1 MKIKKVKKITGK
13 IKVLTGLHIGSGDA
27 TMEISGM
34 DNPIMKNPVNNEPYI
49 PGSSVKGKIRSL
61 MEWETGNLKLSE
73 KNGAVHT
80 CKNNDSALNCPV
92 CRVFGISA
100 SKEEDIQIGPTR
112 LIVRDC
118 MMTEEFSEKMKKGR
132 PVVEEKHENSI
143 NRITAGAVPRPIERV
158 STGVEFDL
166 DMSYKIIDMG
176 DDGQTDEKFF
186 DEVVL
191 KGMSLLQQ
199 DYLGGGGSRGNGRIE
214 FVDLKDEQGNDIEL
228 PEIN

>member
-1 MKIKKVKKITGK
+1 MKIKQIKKITGK

-34 DNPIMKNPVNNEPYI
+34 DNPIIRNPVNNEPYI
-49 PGSSVKGKIRSL
+49 PGSSIKGKIRSL
-61 MEWETGNLKLSE
+61 MEWETGNLNVSE

-80 CKNNDSALNCPV
+80 CKDNESAMSCPI

-100 SKEEDIQIGPTR
+100 SNDIQVGPTR

-118 MMTEEFSEKMKKGR
+118 MMTEQYSKAMKEGK
-132 PVVEEKHENSI
+132 PIIEEKHENSI
-143 NRITAGAVPRPIERV
+143 NRITAGAMPRPIERV
-158 STGVEFDL
+158 AEGVEFDF
-166 DMSYKIIDMG
+166 DISYKIIDMD
-176 DDGQTDEKFF
+176 DDGKTDEDFF

-199 DYLGGGGSRGNGRIE
+199 DYIGGGGSRGNGRIKFIE
-214 FVDLKDEQGNDIEL
+214 LKDEDGNDIKL